1 MSPLISKSEQ
11 CFPFFS
17 KLHGVPKNMRLGRR
31 LKGTLNRHLK
41 KLKGLRLKKIVKNEC
56 EAYRIYLNPSTET

>member
-1 MSPLISKSEQ
+1 
-11 CFPFFS
+11 
-17 KLHGVPKNMRLGRR
+17 MRLGRR

-56 EAYRIYLNPSTET
+56 EAYRIYLNPSTETYSLFMKQINRMSHVL